1 MQNITSEDTSIY
13 YDKAK
18 YVFDHIRESEN
29 TEEYYQAWKEAGK
42 QKNENE
48 FDTFFNDTK
57 KNVMQKFLKDCFHAD
72 GLTIGTVVT
81 SLYRKNAGAYQLVLQ
96 LRSADLRRDM
106 RYGRADYGTDIQKDS
121 HGHTYPRTALRRG
134 GGVSHLP

>member
-1 MQNITSEDTSIY
+1 MQNITSENTSIY
-13 YDKAK
+13 YDKTK
-18 YVFDHIRESEN
+18 YAFDHIRECEN

-72 GLTIGTVVT
+72 GLTTGTVVT
-81 SLYRKNAGAYQLVLQ
+81 SLYRKNDGYRIFVADAKKISLKENEQLL
-96 LRSADLRRDM
+96 
-106 RYGRADYGTDIQKDS
+106 
-121 HGHTYPRTALRRG
+121 
-134 GGVSHLP
+134 